1 MRGNII
7 LIDKQ
12 LQALEKQKI
21 PGISKVFSVLVAAL
35 PLLAT
40 YASGIPGFSLAD
52 ICLAVFVGLSLLTS
66 GSLNRYRVRI
76 NSLIVGLIVL
86 IAFSLLACLAGF
98 PSSVS
103 DVAIRTI
110 RYGFYIAALFTAG
123 KRFLDLPTL
132 RASIKVISFLGSIF
146 IMFQLLMYRV
156 FDVIVKGYLPSLP
169 LYIEDYGNLDYEQIY
184 EELMYRP
191 TSFFLEPAHYARYCI
206 IGLILLL
213 FADALVDNKRILGAI
228 VCAVGIIIST
238 SSQGYFLL
246 AIVASMFLFT
256 RIKAVKSPSIRL
268 LLRVGV
274 LLLPFLVV
282 WVLQVPVVAETIDRT
297 LSGSISDQNT
307 ALGARLGGFV
317 EFAEL
322 PFVNQL
328 IGTGFGNVPEE
339 IWMSSAAYWL
349 YGSGIIVTLI
359 YLWFLFRSFF
369 RLGRLGK
376 YIVLV
381 IVVLFFTDDAFYS
394 YMIVP
399 FFSLFL
405 FEPKRGRSQNGAH

>member
-12 LQALEKQKI
+12 LQALEKHKV
-21 PGISKVFSVLVAAL
+21 PGISKIFSILVAVL

-52 ICLAVFVGLSLLTS
+52 VCLAVFVGLSFLAS
-66 GSLNRYRVRI
+66 GSRNRYRVRI
-76 NSLIVGLIVL
+76 NSLIVGLVVL
-86 IAFSLLACLAGF
+86 VAFSLLACIAGF

-110 RYGFYIAALFTAG
+110 RYAFYIAALFTAG

-132 RASIKVISFLGSIF
+132 RAGIKAISFLGSVF

-169 LYIEDYGNLDYEQIY
+169 LYVEDYGNLDYEQIY

-191 TSFFLEPAHYARYCI
+191 TSFFLEPAHFARYCI
-206 IGLILLL
+206 IGLILFL
-213 FADALVDNKRILGAI
+213 FADALIDNKRILGAV

-246 AIVASMFLFT
+246 AVVVSMFLLT
-256 RIKAVKSPSIRL
+256 GIKSVRSPSIRL
-268 LLRVGV
+268 LLRVAV
-274 LLLPFLVV
+274 LIFPLLVV
-282 WVLQVPVVAETIDRT
+282 WGLQIPVIADTIDRT
-297 LSGSISDQNT
+297 LSGSISDPNT

-322 PFVNQL
+322 PFINQL
-328 IGTGFGNVPEE
+328 IGTGFGNVPED
-339 IWMSSAAYWL
+339 IWLSSAAYWL
-349 YGSGIIVTLI
+349 YGSGILVTLI

-405 FEPKRGRSQNGAH
+405 FEPKRGSPQNGMH